1 MTIYVSKEGLRLQRV
16 EWMRLQETPDYK
28 VIKEFDNGRLR
39 ATLYWHGAISNA
51 LAASLKEYWPMFCL
65 KVENYNAAGG
75 LVKDPN
81 YDGQTFST
89 EVTAIEG
96 YEQFLIDWG
105 LCERDEEGAFIE
117 VDNALTPPPPPDPDA
132 PTSTLPSLPQDF
144 SAW

>member
-1 MTIYVSKEGLRLQRV
+1 MTIYVSKEGHRLQRV

-28 VIKEFDNGRLR
+28 VVKEFDNGRLR
-39 ATLYWHGAISNA
+39 ATLYW
-51 LAASLKEYWPMFCL
+51 PMYCL

-81 YDGQTFST
+81 YDGQTFPT

-96 YEQFLIDWG
+96 YEQFLVDWG